1 MNKQKWYP
9 WLVCVAT
16 GLIMSSIVDA
26 YSGVIGVFLTPI
38 AQGMHAPLSVV
49 SLFYT
54 VLVIVMA
61 IIIPFVSQI
70 LEKINLRILL
80 LTIVIVTSISAIIIS
95 NASNL
100 FIFFAMAAILGIC
113 MALGG
118 IVIQGIVINNWFE
131 KSRNF
136 AFSLSS
142 MIESVYLV
150 VMTPLTSIMVQN
162 LGWKHAF
169 FILAILTL
177 VLGIPSALIIRLKPE
192 EMDLLP
198 LGARSEAE
206 VQALNK
212 EEESS
217 ANSTKKFTTRTIIMS
232 GAFLMAVLFTIL
244 VQFPGNITQ
253 LFPTYGTSSGIG
265 ATNGALMVSIS
276 SFVGIIVVPLIGSTS
291 DKFGVHKAFPFWLV
305 MGIIGFGILMFAT
318 MTKSVVLSLVGA
330 GFATCAYSLFGSGQ
344 EMFAR
349 YMFEDA
355 FDQGFAYVT
364 SISYF
369 AGAFIMP
376 LLSAILEWS
385 KSFVVVYGFCAVMT
399 LIMIVLVL
407 IGKKLRMNK

>member
-38 AQGMHAPLSVV
+38 AQGMHAPLSIV

-61 IIIPFVSQI
+61 VIIPFVSKI
-70 LEKINLRILL
+70 LEKVNLRILL
-80 LTIVIVTSISAIIIS
+80 LTVVIVTAISAIIIS
-95 NASNL
+95 NSSNL
-100 FIFFAMAAILGIC
+100 VVFFAMAAVLGVC

-136 AFSLSS
+136 AFSLSA

-150 VMTPLTSIMVQN
+150 VMTPFTSIMVQN

-169 FILAILTL
+169 FILSILTL
-177 VLGIPSALIIRLKPE
+177 ILGIPSALIIRLKPE
-192 EMDLLP
+192 DIGLLP
-198 LGARSEAE
+198 LGAKSEAE
-206 VQALNK
+206 VQELKAK
-212 EEESS
+212 TSS
-217 ANSTKKFTTRTIIMS
+217 STSSRKYTTREVLLS

-253 LFPTYGTSSGIG
+253 LFPTYGTASGIG

-291 DKFGVHKAFPFWLV
+291 DKYGVHKAFPFWLL
-305 MGIIGFGILMFAT
+305 MGIIGFGILMYAT
-318 MTKSVVLSLVGA
+318 ATKSVVLSLVGA
-330 GFATCAYSLFGSGQ
+330 GFTTCACSLFGSGQ

-349 YMFEDA
+349 YIFQDA
-355 FDQGFAYVT
+355 FEQGFAYVT

-376 LLSAILEWS
+376 LLSAILEGS
-385 KSFVVVYGFCAVMT
+385 KSFVVVYGFCAAMT
-399 LIMIVLVL
+399 LVMIVLVL
-407 IGKKLRMNK
+407 IGKKLRMDK